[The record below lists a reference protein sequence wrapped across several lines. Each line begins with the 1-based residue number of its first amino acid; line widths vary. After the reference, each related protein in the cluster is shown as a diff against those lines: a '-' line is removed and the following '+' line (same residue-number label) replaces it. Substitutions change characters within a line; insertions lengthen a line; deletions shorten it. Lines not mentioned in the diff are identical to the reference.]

1 MSSLNLTEGVISV
14 IVDHED
20 APGLAGS
27 RQSG

>member
-27 RQSG
+27 R